1 MTQLVDRTRTRRV
14 GKSGSVPMTKN
25 IDVGAIGHSG
35 WHQRDSV
42 GGGRESGIG
51 TVETVNI
58 VESSSVRVEKTG
70 TTVT

>member
-1 MTQLVDRTRTRRV
+1 
-14 GKSGSVPMTKN
+14 MTKN